1 MKKLVVLLLVCA
13 LPIAV
18 SAKGKTHIK
27 TAANQECSECHAD
40 QTRVWQEGKHGL
52 MNVKCVVC
60 HGSPEVNFT
69 AKPGLNRCRGCHGD
83 EVADVQKKLPA
94 RDRTCFLCHE
104 HHTAAVKESAK
115 NKTGF
120 HGQGGGK

>member
-1 MKKLVVLLLVCA
+1 MKYLLLALVALTLPLTAVGADKPHMKTVNQDCA
-13 LPIAV
+13 
-18 SAKGKTHIK
+18 
-27 TAANQECSECHAD
+27 ECHVD
-40 QTRVWQEGKHGL
+40 QEKVWMDGKHGL
-52 MNVKCVVC
+52 MGVKCVVC

-83 EVADVQKKLPA
+83 AVVDVQKKLPA
-94 RDRTCFLCHE
+94 KDRTCFLCHE